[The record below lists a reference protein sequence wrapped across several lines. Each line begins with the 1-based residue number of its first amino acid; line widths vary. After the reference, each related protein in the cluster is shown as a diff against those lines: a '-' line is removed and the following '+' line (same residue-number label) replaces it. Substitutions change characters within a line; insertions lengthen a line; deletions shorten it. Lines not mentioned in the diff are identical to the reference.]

1 MTEQTPQSQLSST
14 SKNGKP
20 LLKVNNLKMYFPIVK
35 GIFGRIGGY
44 VKAADEVSFS
54 IQPGETLGLVGESGC
69 GKTTVGRCL
78 VRAYKPTFVEKRP
91 GSNNFYGRIS
101 YTYCK
106 AMGTGSFPLQN
117 YYSSIQNPYSYQG
130 LQQYPLAWDQRHKI
144 SFNISYLNPKKIEIN
159 LLRKSL

>member
-20 LLKVNNLKMYFPIVK
+20 LLEVNNLKMYFPISK
-35 GIFGRIGGY
+35 GVFGKISGY

-78 VRAYKPTFVEKRP
+78 VRAYKPTGGSIIYRP
-91 GSNNFYGRIS
+91 ADR
-101 YTYCK
+101 TDVD
-106 AMGTGSFPLQN
+106 
-117 YYSSIQNPYSYQG
+117 
-130 LQQYPLAWDQRHKI
+130 LAKVDSK
-144 SFNISYLNPKKIEIN
+144 
-159 LLRKSL
+159 